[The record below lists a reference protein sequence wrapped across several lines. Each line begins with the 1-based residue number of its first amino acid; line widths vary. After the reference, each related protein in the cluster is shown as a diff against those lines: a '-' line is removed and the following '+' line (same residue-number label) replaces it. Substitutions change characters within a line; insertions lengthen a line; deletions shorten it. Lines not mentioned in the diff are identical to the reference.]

1 MYITKDFH
9 NSSLTSPQTLL
20 AYILQTLLLQTNPVL
35 QTLYKTLFVYVF
47 LFECSELF
55 LTNSMNTLTLV

>member
-9 NSSLTSPQTLL
+9 NFLLMSPQTLL
-20 AYILQTLLLQTNPVL
+20 AYILQTLLLQTNFLL
-35 QTLYKTLFVYVF
+35 QILYKTLFVYVF
-47 LFECSELF
+47 LLECSKRS

>member
-9 NSSLTSPQTLL
+9 NFLLMSPQTLL
-20 AYILQTLLLQTNPVL
+20 AYILQTLLLQTNLLL
-35 QTLYKTLFVYVF
+35 QILYKTLFVYVF
-47 LFECSELF
+47 LLECSKRS